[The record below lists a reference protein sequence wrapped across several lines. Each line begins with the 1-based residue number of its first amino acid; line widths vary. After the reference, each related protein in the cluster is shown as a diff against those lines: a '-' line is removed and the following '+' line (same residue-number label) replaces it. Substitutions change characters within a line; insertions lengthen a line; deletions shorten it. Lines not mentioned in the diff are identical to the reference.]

1 MLSLINPALLALP
14 VVDVDGT
21 FYVQGGLFLI
31 MVFLLNF
38 LLFKPWLEVQ
48 ARRQNSIEGALE
60 KAERLSIEA
69 EDIGKD
75 YDGKLRAT
83 RDKAQELRSDS
94 RKEGEGAMAAELAKA
109 RDDAR
114 ASFDEAQTK
123 LDEEA
128 ETARAALGPRVDEL
142 AKEITT
148 KILGRSA

>member
-1 MLSLINPALLALP
+1 VLSLINPALLALP